1 MNKSVTEVK
10 AENKHTSKFN
20 DFFVVLLFT
29 YLIYSVNYRY
39 LYIPSTYLVI
49 VLFFCFFFFYAFK
62 NNLKISYEAS
72 SAPLLLAFVFFIWS
86 VFSYAINLNDGADLY
101 MVRTSIVYFL
111 MIFLVPF
118 IVRYF
123 FIRPE
128 NILLFFGLVGFVNA
142 VFIFSMLLVKPF
154 QEFYLSLIGSSAF
167 DLIGGSESLD
177 SFMSL
182 RMIGIT
188 GLSVYSSGFMQ
199 MILAISLVAYM
210 HFSPKETRLLYY
222 VMLVLIILSA
232 LIAARSSI
240 IGVLFF
246 CIFSMSY
253 FSIKKIIKI
262 LCVVILLLYISFIS
276 VMSFLPSDLSDFFLK
291 WTTEI
296 FLSGTKTG
304 SVKENISMFIYDF
317 NDFGLVGDSKWYGG
331 LDGYYKGTDVG
342 WYRMCFSV
350 GYIGVIIWFGLLVSL
365 FYRALLSSSRK
376 IFLLSWCVFL
386 YIIVMMF
393 KGAVLFDAYQ
403 AVFVIHSIF
412 FVIKYNDKLSR
423 G

>member
-10 AENKHTSKFN
+10 GENIHTSKLN
-20 DFFVVLLFT
+20 GFFVTLLFT

-39 LYIPSTYLVI
+39 VYIPSTYLVI
-49 VLFFCFFFFYAFK
+49 FLFFCFFFFYAFK
-62 NNLKISYEAS
+62 NNLKISYEVS
-72 SAPLLLAFVFFIWS
+72 SVPLLLAFVFFIWS
-86 VFSYAINLNDGADLY
+86 IFSYAINLNDGADLY
-101 MVRTSIVYFL
+101 MVRTSIIYFL

-128 NILLFFGLVGFVNA
+128 NILLFFGLVGFINA

-154 QEFYLSLIGSSAF
+154 QEFYLSLIGSGAF

-177 SFMSL
+177 GFMSL
-182 RMIGIT
+182 RMVGIT

-199 MILAISLVAYM
+199 MILAISLVTYM
-210 HFSPKETRLLYY
+210 YFSPKETRLLHY

-246 CIFSMSY
+246 CIFAMSS
-253 FSIKKIIKI
+253 FNIKKIIKI
-262 LCVVILLLYISFIS
+262 LCVVIFLLYISFMS

-291 WTTEI
+291 WATEI

-342 WYRMCFSV
+342 WYRVCFSV
-350 GYIGVIIWFGLLVSL
+350 GYIGVIIWFGLLISL
-365 FYRALLSSSRK
+365 FYHALLSSSRK
-376 IFLLSWCVFL
+376 VFLLSWCVFF
-386 YIIVMMF
+386 YIIIMMF

-412 FVIKYNDKLSR
+412 FVMKYNDKFSR